1 VTLKPSATFLAP
13 AFAGIALLFAGLAA
27 HAAPP
32 VDPKM
37 VELWSRMDEFHAARG
52 VRKADKPRE
61 LKRPA
66 PAPGGGAAPSPEI
79 DKLVDDFMDAH
90 PNTGL
95 MVLKGDTVLAERYQ
109 YDRTA
114 QNRFESAS
122 VAKTVLG
129 MLVGIAIQEKKIASI
144 EDKAEKYVPD
154 LKGHPYGETSIR
166 HLLTMSSGIQFTE
179 YPLATRDEGR
189 KLINNTIFRKT
200 EGGADAVKEFDRR
213 EAPAGTRFNY
223 ASADSEVLGLVLAK
237 ATGQPVATYLSE
249 KIWQPMGAEAN
260 ATWLVDKGGYEATY
274 CCLNAVLRDFARF
287 GVLLANYGALDGK
300 QIIPAEWVKAATTPS
315 APYLAVGVATPY
327 NGYGYQTWILG
338 DGRPRANSIRD
349 GGSPTSALVGS
360 PMFAAF
366 GVRGQ
371 AIFIDGASKLVVVHT
386 AVWPDGSDQNER
398 AAQFQLWFTL
408 LAKTSQAQ
416 KL

>member
-1 VTLKPSATFLAP
+1 
-13 AFAGIALLFAGLAA
+13 
-27 HAAPP
+27 
-32 VDPKM
+32 
-37 VELWSRMDEFHAARG
+37 
-52 VRKADKPRE
+52 
-61 LKRPA
+61 
-66 PAPGGGAAPSPEI
+66 
-79 DKLVDDFMDAH
+79 MDAH

-223 ASADSEVLGLVLAK
+223 ASADSEVLGLVLARPW
-237 ATGQPVATYLSE
+237 ASRSPTVPLRE
-249 KIWQPMGAEAN
+249 IWQPMGAEAN

-300 QIIPAEWVKAATTPS
+300 QIIPP
-315 APYLAVGVATPY
+315 
-327 NGYGYQTWILG
+327 NGYRPPPLQRAVPARGRRHPVQRLRLP
-338 DGRPRANSIRD
+338 DLDPGRPRRPRD
-349 GGSPTSALVGS
+349 GATHDAWF
-360 PMFAAF
+360 FAAF

-371 AIFIDGASKLVVVHT
+371 AIFVDPRRKLVRSPHRRV
-386 AVWPDGSDQNER
+386 ARRQRPER
-398 AAQFQLWFTL
+398 ARRPVPALVHP
-408 LAKTSQAQ
+408 ARKDSQAQ